1 MRLRGIDEERI
12 KKSDI
17 ERRRDRSAL
26 QSAIRLIN
34 GDDSAVKKT
43 VELARSAFVHLESQ
57 SG

>member
-1 MRLRGIDEERI
+1 MKLRGIDEERI
-12 KKSDI
+12 KKSDT

-26 QSAIRLIN
+26 QCALNLIN

-43 VELARSAFVHLESQ
+43 VEIARSDLIHLESQ